1 MGSTRRV
8 QTTPRGLAL
17 GGVGTGVT
25 AAGVLLGVRTLTQA
39 GLLLLGVLA
48 YGLVVLGVQARSA
61 GRGGLRLVRR
71 VTPHPVTV
79 GDEALVEVE
88 LTSAGGVHRLD
99 RLEVAEQ
106 AAREL
111 SGSTGLR
118 ARVHRSRGRLLLT
131 YPVHPAHRG
140 RWSVGPLQVQ
150 RSDLFGVARW
160 SGPLG
165 GPMRV
170 TVRPRVYPLDMDTR
184 SASTDVDRAA
194 TGTRMPAADDAS
206 LRDYRP
212 GDDLRRVHWRT
223 SARRSELV
231 VRQDERAARRPVT
244 VLLDLPDDDATAEW
258 SISAAASVALAL
270 LRSGHRVRLLGG
282 GVVGAATDHHRPDV
296 DGTAAEAL
304 LDQTVDLVLPPNR
317 MTRDAWL
324 TTAVDTLSQQGYGAE
339 LVFAVVGG
347 LDPDALAAL
356 ARLGDANLGW
366 AMVRQGRVG
375 RAAGDD
381 ETHTLEALQ
390 RAGWRACG
398 VHPGEDVARSWD
410 RLLGAEEGAN
420 LRGAMR

>member
-1 MGSTRRV
+1 
-8 QTTPRGLAL
+8 
-17 GGVGTGVT
+17 
-25 AAGVLLGVRTLTQA
+25 
-39 GLLLLGVLA
+39 
-48 YGLVVLGVQARSA
+48 
-61 GRGGLRLVRR
+61 
-71 VTPHPVTV
+71 
-79 GDEALVEVE
+79 
-88 LTSAGGVHRLD
+88 
-99 RLEVAEQ
+99 
-106 AAREL
+106 
-111 SGSTGLR
+111 
-118 ARVHRSRGRLLLT
+118 
-131 YPVHPAHRG
+131 
-140 RWSVGPLQVQ
+140 
-150 RSDLFGVARW
+150 
-160 SGPLG
+160 
-165 GPMRV
+165 
-170 TVRPRVYPLDMDTR
+170 MDTR

-194 TGTRMPAADDAS
+194 IGTRMPAADDAS

-223 SARRSELV
+223 SARRAELM

-282 GVVGAATDHHRPDV
+282 GVVGPVTDHHRPDV
-296 DGTAAEAL
+296 DGTAADAL

-324 TTAVDTLSQQGYGAE
+324 AAAVDTLSQQGLGAE

-347 LDPDALAAL
+347 LDPDALASL

-375 RAAGDD
+375 RPADDD

-398 VHPGEDVARSWD
+398 VHPGEDVATAWQ
-410 RLLGAEEGAN
+410 RLVGMEDAN
-420 LRGAMR
+420 LRGAAR